1 MPSRLVLVVDDD
13 PGTVETLTDIL
24 SAKTYRVTSANSGDA
39 AVEMV
44 RRNGFGAVLM
54 DIVMPGINGVE
65 ALKALKALKPI
76 FPPGKVILMTAYSRH
91 QLVEEAKR
99 EGALAVLAKPL
110 DIEALLPLLEQAARG

>member
-1 MPSRLVLVVDDD
+1 MSMPSRLVLVVDDD

-39 AVEMV
+39 AVEIV

-65 ALKALKALKPI
+65 ALKALKPV
-76 FPPGKVILMTAYSRH
+76 FPPAKVILMTAYSRH
-91 QLVEEAKR
+91 QLVEEARR

-110 DIEALLPLLEQAARG
+110 DIEALLPLLEQAASG

>member
-1 MPSRLVLVVDDD
+1 MPSRSVLVVDDD

-24 SAKTYRVTSANSGDA
+24 AAKTYRVTSANSGDA

-65 ALKALKALKPI
+65 ALKALKPI
-76 FPPGKVILMTAYSRH
+76 FPAAKVILMTAYSRH